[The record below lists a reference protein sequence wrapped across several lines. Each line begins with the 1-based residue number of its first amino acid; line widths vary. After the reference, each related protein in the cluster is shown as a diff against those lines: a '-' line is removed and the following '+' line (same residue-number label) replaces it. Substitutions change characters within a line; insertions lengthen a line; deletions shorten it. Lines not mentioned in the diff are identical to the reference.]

1 LTLADNL
8 LKLGSMIVGLDID
21 GVVAD
26 FISPFLR
33 CLAQRVG
40 RGPIALDSITDLTFS
55 NHPFLSEEV
64 LVECIEG
71 VSNDPNFWQG
81 LAPLP
86 SEAQWKLL
94 DDLSRERRLIFVTHR
109 YERESYSIHQ
119 VTCDWLKRHGVSKPV
134 VYFTQ
139 TYKSELIGKLNIE
152 LFVDDRHE
160 NCRDVAENTQAH
172 VFMPHRTYN
181 QSFEHPRVQRI
192 QDLDE
197 LFAYLEQESAR
208 AV

>member
-1 LTLADNL
+1 
-8 LKLGSMIVGLDID
+8 MIVGLDID

-33 CLAQRVG
+33 FLEKRVG
-40 RGPIALDSITDLTFS
+40 KGPIGLDSITDLNFS
-55 NHPFLSEEV
+55 NHPFLSEEIV
-64 LVECIEG
+64 VECIQN
-71 VSNDPNFWQG
+71 VSDDPKFWQG

-86 SEAQWKLL
+86 TTSQWKLL
-94 DDLSRERRLIFVTHR
+94 DDLSRQRRLIFVTHR

-119 VTCDWLKRHGVSKPV
+119 VTCDWLEQHGVSQPV
-134 VYFTQ
+134 VHFTQ

-160 NCRDVAENTQAH
+160 NCRDVAEKTPAL

-197 LFAYLEQESAR
+197 LFAYLDREPAKNM
-208 AV
+208 

>member
-1 LTLADNL
+1 
-8 LKLGSMIVGLDID
+8 MIVGLDID

-26 FISPFLR
+26 FISPFVRFLEE
-33 CLAQRVG
+33 RVG
-40 RGPIALDSITDLTFS
+40 QGPIGLESITDLNFS
-55 NHPFLSEEV
+55 NHPFLSEEIV
-64 LVECIEG
+64 VECIQT
-71 VSNDPNFWQG
+71 VSNDPRFWQR

-86 SEAQWKLL
+86 SMSQWKLL
-94 DDLSRERRLIFVTHR
+94 DDLSRQKKLVFVTHR
-109 YERESYSIHQ
+109 YEREGYSIDQ
-119 VTCDWLKRHGVSKPV
+119 VTCDWLKQHGISRPV

-139 TYKSELIGKLNIE
+139 TYKSELIGKLNVE

-160 NCRDVAENTQAH
+160 NCRDVAEKTPAV

-197 LFAYLEQESAR
+197 LFAYLEGNPAKSM
-208 AV
+208 